1 MYLKTLK
8 ITNISLEYKIIFEFN
23 FVSKVV
29 ELVLQQDRK
38 KISIK
43 KKKRCLQISILN
55 SVKIFRQQ

>member
-43 KKKRCLQISILN
+43 KKRCLQISILN
-55 SVKIFRQQ
+55 SIKIFRQQ

>member
-43 KKKRCLQISILN
+43 KKNAVYKFL
-55 SVKIFRQQ
+55 F